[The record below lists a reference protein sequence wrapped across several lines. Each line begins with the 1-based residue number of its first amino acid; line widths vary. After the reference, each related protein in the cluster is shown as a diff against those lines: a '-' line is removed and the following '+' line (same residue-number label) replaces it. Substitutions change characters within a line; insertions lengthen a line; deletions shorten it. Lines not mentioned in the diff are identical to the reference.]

1 MLKGLHGLTLLC
13 TTERGLK
20 FNFSRHLKS
29 FVLLFR
35 VRFPT
40 KKSFFLLAH
49 ISVKIRPLT
58 FDVPMPVIM
67 HSLTKKSL
75 RLDGEEP

>member
-1 MLKGLHGLTLLC
+1 MLQGFHGLTLYC
-13 TTERGLK
+13 TTERCFKL
-20 FNFSRHLKS
+20 NFSRHLQS

-35 VRFPT
+35 FRFPT
-40 KKSFFLLAH
+40 KKSFFLLTH

-58 FDVPMPVIM
+58 FDVTMPVIM